1 MEVVETDT
9 AVSPVIPEP
18 FCKVLDRARSRGEY
32 RDNTATR
39 LTVWPVGTDI
49 ENPGSVYAVNG
60 PSTA

>member
-18 FCKVLDRARSRGEY
+18 FCKVSIVHVPAES
-32 RDNTATR
+32 TAIIPTR

-49 ENPGSVYAVNG
+49 ENPGSVYAVSG
-60 PSTA
+60 PSTV